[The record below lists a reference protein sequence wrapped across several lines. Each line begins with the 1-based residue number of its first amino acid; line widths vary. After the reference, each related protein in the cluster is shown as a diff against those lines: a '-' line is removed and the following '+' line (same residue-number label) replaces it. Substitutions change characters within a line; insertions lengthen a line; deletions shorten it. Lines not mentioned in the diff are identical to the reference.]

1 MSNEQNH
8 IHNIRHL
15 IMRALA
21 LYAATHDDVND
32 AQMVGALSACMCDAL
47 IIKGASFDDEVI
59 DCIRK
64 TYEVCAVQRAMTEKE
79 ESSVQ

>member
-1 MSNEQNH
+1 MTEGAIH
-8 IHNIRHL
+8 IGTLRNL
-15 IMRALA
+15 IMRTLA

-32 AQMVGALSACMCDAL
+32 AQMVGAISACLCDAL
-47 IIKGASFDDEVI
+47 IIKGAAFDDEVI

-64 TYEVCAVQRAMTEKE
+64 TYEVCAIQRAMTEKE